1 MLIRQTRWEVSFMET
16 TEAEADVRESEEN
29 VLKQAA
35 LVAKLEEH
43 GLLELAAPARGPQI
57 PREQL
62 TALSGSLA
70 GRARGA

>member
-1 MLIRQTRWEVSFMET
+1 MEK

-43 GLLELAAPARGPQI
+43 GLLELAAQASEVLRYL
-57 PREQL
+57 ESSLQL
-62 TALSGSLA
+62 SLA
-70 GRARGA
+70 RLQVERAVRAG

>member
-1 MLIRQTRWEVSFMET
+1 MEK

-43 GLLELAAPARGPQI
+43 GLLELAAQASEVLRYRKRPALTAARGD
-57 PREQL
+57 
-62 TALSGSLA
+62 
-70 GRARGA
+70 